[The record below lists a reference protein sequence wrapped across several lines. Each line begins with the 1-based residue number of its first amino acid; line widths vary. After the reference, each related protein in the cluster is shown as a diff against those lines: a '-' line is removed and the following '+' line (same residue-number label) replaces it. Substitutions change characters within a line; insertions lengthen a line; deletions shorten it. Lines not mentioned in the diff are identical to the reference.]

1 MKKNLE
7 KKCNLFFIFSILLF
21 LTSVFYFTESI
32 SKFSG
37 KAIKSSG
44 FINVTIDPTI
54 LINFTVSNINWGSGF
69 VEEDFVTAMIDTTGN
84 IINGTWDP
92 VSSGFVIKNIGN
104 TIVEMDFVS
113 LRSANTFIGGT
124 GSSYKYKISNVNPN
138 ACIPPDEIGDTFIEF
153 PAAGTNTRICDYFFP
168 QKSIRFDI
176 RMIIPEDSIK
186 GDLTDIITVSF
197 QQAYE

>member
-1 MKKNLE
+1 MKNYLT
-7 KKCNLFFIFSILLF
+7 KKWNLFFIFSILLF
-21 LTSVFYFTESI
+21 LTSAFYFTESI

-69 VEEDFVTAMIDTTGN
+69 VEEDSVTALIDTTGN

-124 GSSYKYKISNVNPN
+124 GSSYKYKISNVDPN
-138 ACIPPDEIGDTFIEF
+138 ACTPPDEIEDGFIEF
-153 PAAGTNTRICDYFFP
+153 PAAGTSSRICDYFFP
-168 QKSIRFDI
+168 QKSLMFDI

-186 GDLTDIITVSF
+186 GDLTDIITIAF